1 MMHPCTAPAQAKEQV
16 EYLGMAK
23 HMPLTAS
30 KEEANNPICTCL
42 ATQAFAVTLS
52 VDRNERS

>member
-30 KEEANNPICTCL
+30 KEEANNPIWTCL
-42 ATQAFAVTLS
+42 ATQAFAVTL
-52 VDRNERS
+52 